1 MCFALLALLSTGDC
15 AFPPFFSF
23 FFLSLRDS
31 VIQKCVCGSLRC
43 SINAPSSSSPSSS
56 RSLARPLALSM
67 RSVERET
74 HHAQMLRGWLRLVE
88 PPCAAADAPRPP
100 RFRCGSHVP
109 SLCLSSLRSPRVK
122 TYLRVRARTCVR
134 KGERERKCVFV
145 YVCQPCSGARFNVW
159 LRSM

>member
-1 MCFALLALLSTGDC
+1 MLFSRSFLLVTAP
-15 AFPPFFSF
+15 FPPSSHS

-31 VIQKCVCGSLRC
+31 VIQKCVSGSLRC

-56 RSLARPLALSM
+56 CTLARPLALSM
-67 RSVERET
+67 RSERAT

-122 TYLRVRARTCVR
+122 TYLRVRARTCVK